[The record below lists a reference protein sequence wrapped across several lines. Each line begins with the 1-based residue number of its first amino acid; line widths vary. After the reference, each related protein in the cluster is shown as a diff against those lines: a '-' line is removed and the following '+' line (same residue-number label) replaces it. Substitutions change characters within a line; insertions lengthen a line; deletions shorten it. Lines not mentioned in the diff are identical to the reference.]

1 MILLT
6 TTNLKAE
13 EVEPVDN
20 SLGARFY
27 VGVPTAGVL
36 LHKKGNP
43 IGTPGKGYFNIGLA
57 LQIPLNDKKEDLGG
71 VTMMS
76 GKVVSGCGTN
86 PCDTTIKGADATISP
101 IVLKLGYYSTYNDG
115 LLLGF
120 NLLITNGFGAGLSM
134 VTKDNLMFDFGFTM
148 RTATGDSYYKY
159 VSNYGPSGQYYEYE
173 NKETKNEA
181 KALGIMFSIAKL
193 F

>member
-13 EVEPVDN
+13 EVDVVDD

-57 LQIPLNDKKEDLGG
+57 LQIPINDKKGDLGG
-71 VTMMS
+71 VTMTS

-86 PCDTTIKGADATISP
+86 PCDTTIKGANATISP
-101 IVLKLGYYSTYNDG
+101 VVFKLGYYSTSGDG
-115 LLLGF
+115 ALLGL
-120 NLLITNGFGAGLSM
+120 NLLITNGFGAGVSL
-134 VTKDNLMFDFGFTM
+134 VTKDNLMLDFGFTM
-148 RTATGDSYYKY
+148 KTVSGDTYYKY
-159 VSNYGPSGQYYEYE
+159 KSNAGGYYTFED
-173 NKETKNEA
+173 KETKNEA
-181 KALGIMFSIAKL
+181 TAFGIMFSIAKL